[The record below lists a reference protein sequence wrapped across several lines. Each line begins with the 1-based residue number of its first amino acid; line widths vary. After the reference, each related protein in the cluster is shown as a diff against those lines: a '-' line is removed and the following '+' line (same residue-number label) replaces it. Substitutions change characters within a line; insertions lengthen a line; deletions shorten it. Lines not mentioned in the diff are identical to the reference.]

1 MQLSYTTP
9 SEITAGDTA
18 EWLIDLTDYPSP
30 VWVLSYSLVNAIS
43 KKTFSG
49 TQYLTGSDHHILIA
63 KATTAAWVAGLYSYQ
78 ATVTDGT
85 SRYVVETG
93 TIGILPDFSQASS
106 GLDDRTFA
114 KKSLDAIEAVIYNRA
129 SQAQLEYTIA
139 GRQLKFI
146 SPKDLM
152 DLRDR
157 FGAEY
162 RAEERTK
169 SAKNGVSR
177 FGIVKT
183 VFTGNRID
191 PFRRISRE

>member
-1 MQLSYTTP
+1 MALSLITP
-9 SEITAGDTA
+9 SKITAGDTA
-18 EWLIDLTDYPSP
+18 GWLIYLTDYPSP
-30 VWVLSYSLVNAIS
+30 AWVLSYTLVNATS

-49 TQYLTGSDHHILIA
+49 TQYLTSSNHHILIP
-63 KATTAAWVAGLYSYQ
+63 KATTAAWGAGVYGYQ
-78 ATVTDGT
+78 ASVTDGT

-93 TIGILPDFSQASS
+93 TIEIIPDFAQVST
-106 GLDDRTFA
+106 GLDNRTFA

-157 FGAEY
+157 FAAEY
-162 RAEERTK
+162 RSEEKRK
-169 SAKNGVSR
+169 SGKNI
-177 FGIVKT
+177 FGSVQ
-183 VFTGNRID
+183 VAFTGNMVDR
-191 PFRRISRE
+191 FRRVTRE